1 MNLVERLLDLFESL
15 PAPEEL
21 RRLARKEEGLLLPT
35 SQMRA
40 LRQLEPPS
48 TDEGFAEVGRVA
60 FSRLPGTG
68 GAGVFVAAAALE
80 NCDRIQTDP
89 GAPHLVFDWRPDADR
104 AVLAPLAEDLARRVA
119 GPVETALCP
128 HGPGPP
134 VCWCR
139 PPLPGLPLAFARAN
153 GVAPDRSALVGTS
166 TAHRSLADALGA
178 RYVSVSLR

>member
-1 MNLVERLLDLFESL
+1 
-15 PAPEEL
+15 
-21 RRLARKEEGLLLPT
+21 
-35 SQMRA
+35 MRA
-40 LRQLEPPS
+40 LRELEPPS
-48 TDEGFAEVGRVA
+48 PDEGFAAVEHIRFERRAQPGR
-60 FSRLPGTG
+60 
-68 GAGVFVAAAALE
+68 AGVFVAAGAAGAPVV
-80 NCDRIQTDP
+80 DP
-89 GAPHLVFDWRPDADR
+89 HAPHLVFDWRPDADR
-104 AVLAPLAEDLARRVA
+104 AVLAPLAVDLARRVA

-153 GVAPDRSALVGTS
+153 GVASDRSALVGTS